1 VYDKDSERKNMDA
14 FKLLE
19 EHHREIEKI
28 FEELEPTTERAVKTR
43 EEQFRKLQKELEI
56 HTLIEETILYPVLK
70 KHRETREITFEGFE
84 EHDVAKRLLEEM
96 AMMDVTSEIWTAKLK
111 VLQESIE
118 HHVEEEETEMFKD
131 GREAL
136 SKEEIEDLG
145 ARMEAKKKELS
156 AFKTA
161 GA

>member
-1 VYDKDSERKNMDA
+1 
-14 FKLLE
+14 
-19 EHHREIEKI
+19 
-28 FEELEPTTERAVKTR
+28 
-43 EEQFRKLQKELEI
+43 
-56 HTLIEETILYPVLK
+56 LK

-136 SKEEIEDLG
+136 TKEEIEDLG

>member
-1 VYDKDSERKNMDA
+1 MDA

-28 FEELEPTTERAVKTR
+28 FKELEPTTERAVKTR

-56 HTLIEETILYPVLK
+56 HTIIEETILYPVLRK
-70 KHRETREITFEGFE
+70 QRETRDITFEGFE
-84 EHDVAKRLLEEM
+84 EHDVAKRLLEDM
-96 AMMDVTSEIWTAKLK
+96 AMMEVSSEIWTAKFK
-111 VLQESIE
+111 VLKESIE
-118 HHVEEEETEMFKD
+118 HHIEEEETEMFKD
-131 GREAL
+131 AREVL

>member
-1 VYDKDSERKNMDA
+1 MDA

-28 FEELEPTTERAVKTR
+28 FKELEPTTERAVKTR

-56 HTLIEETILYPVLK
+56 HTVIEETILYPVLK
-70 KHRETREITFEGFE
+70 KEKETRDITFEGFE

-96 AMMDVTSEIWTAKLK
+96 AMMEVTSEIWTAKLK
-111 VLQESIE
+111 VLQESVE
-118 HHVEEEETEMFKD
+118 HHVEEEEKEMFKD
-131 GREAL
+131 ARDVL
-136 SKEEIEDLG
+136 SKEQIEDLG
-145 ARMEAKKKELS
+145 ARMEAKMKELS
-156 AFKTA
+156 ASKAA

>member
-1 VYDKDSERKNMDA
+1 MDA

-28 FEELEPTTERAVKTR
+28 FKELEPTTERAVKTR

-56 HTLIEETILYPVLK
+56 HTVIEETILYPVLQK
-70 KHRETREITFEGFE
+70 LRETRAITFEGFE
-84 EHDVAKRLLEEM
+84 EHDVAKRLLEDM
-96 AMMDVTSEIWTAKLK
+96 AIMEVSSEIWTAKFK

-131 GREAL
+131 AREAL
-136 SKEEIEDLG
+136 TKEEIEDLG

>member
-1 VYDKDSERKNMDA
+1 MDA

-28 FEELEPTTERAVKTR
+28 FKELEPTTERAVKTR
-43 EEQFRKLQKELEI
+43 EEQFRKLQRELDI
-56 HTLIEETILYPVLK
+56 HTVIEETILYPVLK
-70 KHRETREITFEGFE
+70 KKRETRDITFEGFE

-96 AMMDVTSEIWTAKLK
+96 AMMEVTSEVWTAKLK
-111 VLQESIE
+111 VLQESVE
-118 HHVEEEETEMFKD
+118 HHIEEEEQEMFKD
-131 GREAL
+131 AREAL
-136 SKEEIEDLG
+136 SKAEIEELG
-145 ARMEAKKKELS
+145 AQMEAKKRELS

>member
-1 VYDKDSERKNMDA
+1 MDA

-28 FEELEPTTERAVKTR
+28 FKELEPTTERAVKTR

-56 HTLIEETILYPVLK
+56 HTVIEETILYPVLQK
-70 KHRETREITFEGFE
+70 LRETRAITFEGFE
-84 EHDVAKRLLEEM
+84 EHDVAKRLLEDM
-96 AMMDVTSEIWTAKLK
+96 AIMEVTSEIWTAKFK

-131 GREAL
+131 AREAL
-136 SKEEIEDLG
+136 TKEEIEDLG

>member
-1 VYDKDSERKNMDA
+1 MDA

-19 EHHREIEKI
+19 NHHREIEKI

-43 EEQFRKLQKELEI
+43 EEQFRRLQKELEI
-56 HTLIEETILYPVLK
+56 HTQIEETILYPVLK
-70 KHRETREITFEGFE
+70 KEKETREITFEGYE

-96 AMMDVTSEIWTAKLK
+96 AIMDVTSEVWTAKLK
-111 VLQESIE
+111 VLMESVE

-131 GREAL
+131 ARKAL
-136 SKEEIEDLG
+136 NQQEIDDLG
-145 ARMEAKKKELS
+145 AQMEAKMKELRS
-156 AFKTA
+156 FRTA